1 MTPSTTDRRNY
12 NNNTKRRS
20 RSSAETGNQKTF
32 FISEKMLW
40 LSSPI
45 NTLLIKE
52 RPKIKLRPK
61 IVTFTSFYNCKAL
74 NTSYMRSFNICL
86 TTPSIIKEQPPVSF
100 SVITFEAILQFF
112 VREKELI

>member
-1 MTPSTTDRRNY
+1 VISLFSRNWKPKDLLHQRE
-12 NNNTKRRS
+12 NVV
-20 RSSAETGNQKTF
+20 AVVADKT
-32 FISEKMLW
+32 
-40 LSSPI
+40 
-45 NTLLIKE
+45 LITKE